1 MTSAFSEI
9 SALEDS
15 GIANGPALGA
25 GSGTRRPLRGRGNGL
40 TRLASAALVTGLV
53 AAGALVGAG
62 AAAAEDTA
70 PQHPGGAVAVL
81 DGLKTYDGAK
91 IKTDKGTQSVSAGLF
106 EMTVDGGGK
115 LKTYCIDI
123 HNPTQSSAEY
133 KETPWAESSLG
144 KNADAGRIRWILE
157 HSYPQVDDLASLA
170 KASGAKSLTAGTAA
184 AGTQVAIWRFSD
196 KADVTA
202 VNEDAEKLAD
212 YLEDKAQD
220 STEPQAS
227 LTLSPAA
234 VSGQAGGLL
243 GPVTVHTDA
252 AEATVA
258 PPADAVASGVKIT
271 DKDGNPVS
279 KATDGTELYFD
290 VPKGATDGTASLTV
304 QATTSV
310 PVGRVFTGVTTTSQT
325 QILAGSSESVVSA
338 QAAATWAAKG
348 PVPAVTAQKNCA
360 DNRIDFTVTNNGD
373 QPFRFTFAVAGDVYT
388 VEPGGS
394 KTASVGVGED
404 KSYDITV
411 VGVDNDF
418 SQNFKGVL
426 DCVTAATPAPGG
438 DEGTDTQT
446 GASPSPATTVAAGDV
461 TGGGEGDLAAT
472 GGSSATPVIAGVAVA
487 LVVLGGG
494 AVFFLRRKKSAAAGQ

>member
-1 MTSAFSEI
+1 MAT
-9 SALEDS
+9 
-15 GIANGPALGA
+15 GPALRA
-25 GSGTRRPLRGRGNGL
+25 GSGVRRPLWGRGNGL
-40 TRLASAALVTGLV
+40 VRLASTALVTGLV
-53 AAGALVGAG
+53 AAGALAGAG
-62 AAAAEDTA
+62 TAAADDAA
-70 PQHPGGAVAVL
+70 PQQPGGALAVL

-91 IKTDKGTQSVSAGLF
+91 IKTDKGVKSVSAGLF
-106 EMTVDGGGK
+106 EMTVDGGGT

-123 HNPTQSSAEY
+123 HNPTQGNAEY
-133 KETPWAESSLG
+133 KETPWAQSSLG
-144 KNADAGRIRWILE
+144 KNANAGRIRWILE

-170 KASGAKSLTAGTAA
+170 KAAKTGPLTEGTAA

-196 KADVTA
+196 NADVTA
-202 VNEDAEKLAD
+202 VNDDAEKLAD
-212 YLEDKAQD
+212 YLQGAAQD

-290 VPKGATDGTASLTV
+290 VPKGAADGSTSLTV

-360 DNRIDFTVTNNGD
+360 KGGVDVTASNNGD
-373 QPFRFTFAVAGDVYT
+373 QPFTFTISGTEYT
-388 VEPGGS
+388 VEAGGT
-394 KTASVGVGED
+394 KTVTVPVAED
-404 KSYDITV
+404 AAYDFTV
-411 VGVDNDF
+411 TGAGGF
-418 SQNFKGVL
+418 EQNFKGVL

-438 DEGTDTQT
+438 NEGTDTQT
-446 GASPSPATTVAAGDV
+446 GASPSPAATVAAGDV

-472 GGSSATPVIAGVAVA
+472 GGSSATPIIAGVAVA

-494 AVFFLRRKKSAAAGQ
+494 AVFFLRRKKSAAAAQ

>member
-9 SALEDS
+9 SALQDS
-15 GIANGPALGA
+15 DIATDPALGA
-25 GSGTRRPLRGRGNGL
+25 GRATRRSLRGRGNGL
-40 TRLASAALVTGLV
+40 ARLASTALVTGLV
-53 AAGALVGAG
+53 AAGALTGAG
-62 AAAAEDTA
+62 AAAADEA
-70 PQHPGGAVAVL
+70 PQHQGGATAVL
-81 DGLKTYDGAK
+81 DGLKTFDKAV
-91 IKTDKGTQSVSAGLF
+91 IKTPGADDQRVSAGLF

-123 HNPTQSSAEY
+123 HNPTQGSAQY
-133 KETPWAESSLG
+133 QETPWADSSLG
-144 KNADAGRIRWILE
+144 KNDNAGRIRWILE

-170 KASGAKSLTAGTAA
+170 KAAHTGPLTEGTAA

-196 KADVTA
+196 NADVTA
-202 VNEDAEKLAD
+202 VNDDAEKLAD
-212 YLEDKAQD
+212 YLQGAAQN
-220 STEPQAS
+220 SAEPQAS
-227 LTLSPAA
+227 LTLSPAV

-252 AEATVA
+252 AEAAVA
-258 PPADAVASGVKIT
+258 PPADAVASGIKIT

-290 VPKGATDGTASLTV
+290 VPKGAADGSAALTV

-360 DNRIDFTVTNNGD
+360 KGSVDLTVTNSGD
-373 QPFRFTFAVAGDVYT
+373 QPFTFTFDAGDVYT
-388 VEPGGS
+388 VEAGGT
-394 KTASVGVGED
+394 KTVPVAVAED
-404 KSYDITV
+404 KAYDITV
-411 VGVDNDF
+411 SGVDNDF
-418 SQNFKGVL
+418 KQNFKGVL
-426 DCVTAATPAPGG
+426 DCVTASTPAPG

-446 GASPSPATTVAAGDV
+446 GASPSPAATAAVADV

-472 GGSSATPVIAGVAVA
+472 GGSSATPVIAGVAVV

-494 AVFFLRRKKSAAAGQ
+494 AVFFLRRKKSAAGAQ

>member
-1 MTSAFSEI
+1 M
-9 SALEDS
+9 
-15 GIANGPALGA
+15 
-25 GSGTRRPLRGRGNGL
+25 RGRGNGL

-53 AAGALVGAG
+53 AAGALAGAG
-62 AAAAEDTA
+62 TAAADDAA
-70 PQHPGGAVAVL
+70 PQHPGGAIAVL
-81 DGLKTYDGAK
+81 DGLKTYDDAK

-106 EMTVDGGGK
+106 EMTVNGGGT

-123 HNPTQSSAEY
+123 HNPTQGNAEY

-144 KNADAGRIRWILE
+144 KNDNAGRIRWILE

-170 KASGAKSLTAGTAA
+170 KAAGAKSLTAGTAA

-196 KADVTA
+196 NADVTA
-202 VNEDAEKLAD
+202 VNKDAEKLAD
-212 YLEDKAQD
+212 YLQGAAQN

-234 VSGQAGGLL
+234 VSGQAGGVL

-252 AEATVA
+252 AEAAVA
-258 PPADAVASGVKIT
+258 PPADAVASGIKIT
-271 DKDGNPVS
+271 DKDGNPLS

-290 VPKGATDGTASLTV
+290 VPKGAADGSASLTV

-310 PVGRVFTGVTTTSQT
+310 PVGRVFVGESKSQT

-338 QAAATWAAKG
+338 QATANWAAKG
-348 PVPAVTAQKNCA
+348 PVPAVTAKKDCSKGA
-360 DNRIDFTVTNNGD
+360 VEFTVTNNGD
-373 QPFRFTFAVAGDVYT
+373 QPFKFTFAAAGDVYT

-394 KTASVGVGED
+394 KTVPVGVGED
-404 KSYDITV
+404 KAYDITV
-411 VGVDNDF
+411 VGVDSDF
-418 SQNFKGVL
+418 KQNFKGVL

-446 GASPSPATTVAAGDV
+446 GASPSPATTVAAGAV

-494 AVFFLRRKKSAAAGQ
+494 AVFFLRRKKSAAAAQ